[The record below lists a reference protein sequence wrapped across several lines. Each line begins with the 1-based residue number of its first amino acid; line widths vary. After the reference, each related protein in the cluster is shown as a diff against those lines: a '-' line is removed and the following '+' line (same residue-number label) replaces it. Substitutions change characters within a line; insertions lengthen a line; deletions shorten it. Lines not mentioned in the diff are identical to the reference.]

1 MHVDYGTLFYTHVL
15 LRAFSCEP
23 IRFPRSMVFSVN
35 IYNWPAKISVEK
47 KRSSGQQVNLYIV
60 HHTLLY
66 AGAETGGQ
74 GPCPPNVGATRQK
87 TSLISLLMLLIN
99 KVWPPLI
106 IGISKLVPH
115 MHQSWLRPWLYEVYY
130 MHDSTKTRLV
140 FLNKNTNVK

>member
-23 IRFPRSMVFSVN
+23 IRFPRSMIFSVN

-66 AGAETGGQ
+66 AGAETGGR
-74 GPCPPNVGATRQK
+74 GHAPPPNVGATRQK
-87 TSLISLLMLLIN
+87 TSLISLLMLFIN
-99 KVWPPLI
+99 KVWPL
-106 IGISKLVPH
+106 
-115 MHQSWLRPWLYEVYY
+115 
-130 MHDSTKTRLV
+130 
-140 FLNKNTNVK
+140 